1 MEPVAWMFEG
11 SPDVDADVEM
21 MLELRTELSELV
33 KVSEK
38 ITAVGRGQA
47 SFGETAAHLKGV
59 ALEAKEP
66 VGFDFFVVD
75 LQALREM
82 EIPNKR

>member
-33 KVSEK
+33 KASEK
-38 ITAVGRGQA
+38 ITAVGRA
-47 SFGETAAHLKGV
+47 S
-59 ALEAKEP
+59 
-66 VGFDFFVVD
+66 
-75 LQALREM
+75 
-82 EIPNKR
+82 

>member
-1 MEPVAWMFEG
+1 MIEFESMGFFLFHVHYRKVVAAAGEWQMEPVAWMFEG

-33 KVSEK
+33 KASEK

-47 SFGETAAHLKGV
+47 
-59 ALEAKEP
+59 ALVRP
-66 VGFDFFVVD
+66 
-75 LQALREM
+75 LH
-82 EIPNKR
+82 I